1 MKKKYDVCVVGGCSI
16 DMTCY
21 DTNMNKTEIDFGGKG
36 ANQAVAAARAGAKTC
51 IVTILGDDKYCELVK
66 DNFSKNN
73 VEVFAKIAQNEV
85 NDLAKITITKGDNS
99 IERVGKIITLFDKSL
114 IDEFKNVILSSNYV
128 VMQNKTSYDFTKNLI
143 EFCYE
148 NKIKTIL
155 TPTKPDLISIKDN
168 KNIALIDKV
177 SYICANEKETKIVF
191 NSDNIEEIVKKYP
204 NKLITTLGEKG
215 LIFNDGVKNICVD
228 AIKIKNVVDTT
239 GAGDTFCGNFV
250 ANLANGDAFEDAVKN
265 AQYASAYK
273 IQIKS
278 AQKGMPTKNE
288 LQKFIQKLTKSGEK
302 NDFR

>member
-21 DTNMNKTEIDFGGKG
+21 DTDMNKTEIDFGGKG

-51 IVTILGDDKYCELVK
+51 IVTILGNDKYCGLIK

-73 VEVFAKIAQNEV
+73 VEIFAKIAQNEV

-114 IDEFKNVILSSNYV
+114 IDEFKNVILSSKYV
-128 VMQNKTSYDFTKNLI
+128 VLQNKTSYDFTKNLI

-228 AIKIKNVVDTT
+228 AVKIKNVVDTT

-288 LQKFIQKLTKSGEK
+288 LQKFIQKLNKSRK
-302 NDFR
+302 KKWL

>member
-51 IVTILGDDKYCELVK
+51 IVTILGDDKYCGLIK

-128 VMQNKTSYDFTKNLI
+128 VMQNKTPYDFTKNLI

-228 AIKIKNVVDTT
+228 AVKIKNVVDTT

-288 LQKFIQKLTKSGEK
+288 LQKFIQKLNKSRK
-302 NDFR
+302 KK

>member
-128 VMQNKTSYDFTKNLI
+128 VMQNKTPYDFTKNLI

-228 AIKIKNVVDTT
+228 AVKIKNVVDTT

-250 ANLANGDAFEDAVKN
+250 ANLANGDAFEKKIKN

-288 LQKFIQKLTKSGEK
+288 LQKFIQKLNKSREK
-302 NDFR
+302 K

>member
-128 VMQNKTSYDFTKNLI
+128 VMQNKTPYDFTKNLI

-228 AIKIKNVVDTT
+228 AVKIKNVVDTT

-288 LQKFIQKLTKSGEK
+288 LQKFIQKLNKSREK
-302 NDFR
+302 K

>member
-128 VMQNKTSYDFTKNLI
+128 VMQNKTPYDFTKNLI

-228 AIKIKNVVDTT
+228 AVKIKNVVDTT

-250 ANLANGDAFEDAVKN
+250 ANLANGDALKDAIKN

-288 LQKFIQKLTKSGEK
+288 LQKFIQKLNKSREK
-302 NDFR
+302 K

>member
-51 IVTILGDDKYCELVK
+51 IVTILGNDKYCGLIK

-73 VEVFAKIAQNEV
+73 VEIFAKIAQNEV

-114 IDEFKNVILSSNYV
+114 IDEFKNVILSSKYV
-128 VMQNKTSYDFTKNLI
+128 VLQNKTSYDFTKNLI

-228 AIKIKNVVDTT
+228 AVKIKNVVDTT

-288 LQKFIQKLTKSGEK
+288 LQKFIQKLNKSRK
-302 NDFR
+302 KK

>member
-16 DMTCY
+16 DMTWY

-51 IVTILGDDKYCELVK
+51 IVTILGNDKYCGLIK

-73 VEVFAKIAQNEV
+73 VEIFAKIAQNEV

-114 IDEFKNVILSSNYV
+114 IDEFKNVILSSKYV
-128 VMQNKTSYDFTKNLI
+128 VLQNKTSYDFTKNLI

-228 AIKIKNVVDTT
+228 AVKIKNVVDTT

-288 LQKFIQKLTKSGEK
+288 LQKFIQKLNKSRKTK
-302 NDFR
+302 

>member
-51 IVTILGDDKYCELVK
+51 IVTILGNDKYCGLIK

-73 VEVFAKIAQNEV
+73 VEIFAKIAQNEV

-114 IDEFKNVILSSNYV
+114 IDEFKNVILSSKYV
-128 VMQNKTSYDFTKNLI
+128 VLQNKTSYDFTKNLI

-228 AIKIKNVVDTT
+228 AVKIKNVVDTT

-288 LQKFIQKLTKSGEK
+288 LQKFIQKLNKSREK
-302 NDFR
+302 K

>member
-36 ANQAVAAARAGAKTC
+36 ANQAVDAARAGAKTC

-99 IERVGKIITLFDKSL
+99 IERVGKIITLFDKNL
-114 IDEFKNVILSSNYV
+114 IDEFKNVILSSKYV

-204 NKLITTLGEKG
+204 NKLITTLGQKG

-228 AIKIKNVVDTT
+228 AVKIKNVVDTT

-288 LQKFIQKLTKSGEK
+288 LQKFIQKLNKSRK
-302 NDFR
+302 KKWL

>member
-51 IVTILGDDKYCELVK
+51 IVTILGDDKYCGLIK

-114 IDEFKNVILSSNYV
+114 IDEFKNVILSSKYV
-128 VMQNKTSYDFTKNLI
+128 VLQNKTSYDFTKNLI

-191 NSDNIEEIVKKYP
+191 NSDHIEEIVKKYP

-228 AIKIKNVVDTT
+228 AVKIKNVVDTT

-288 LQKFIQKLTKSGEK
+288 LQKFIQKLNKSRK
-302 NDFR
+302 KK

>member
-128 VMQNKTSYDFTKNLI
+128 VMQNKTPYDFTKNLI

-228 AIKIKNVVDTT
+228 AVKIKNVVDTT

-288 LQKFIQKLTKSGEK
+288 LQKFIQKLNKSRK
-302 NDFR
+302 KK

>member
-51 IVTILGDDKYCELVK
+51 IVTILGDDKYCGLIK

-73 VEVFAKIAQNEV
+73 VEIFAKIAQNEV

-114 IDEFKNVILSSNYV
+114 IDEFKNVILSSKYV
-128 VMQNKTSYDFTKNLI
+128 VLQNKTSYDFTKNLI

-228 AIKIKNVVDTT
+228 AVKIKNVVDTT

-288 LQKFIQKLTKSGEK
+288 LQKFIQKLNKSREK
-302 NDFR
+302 K

>member
-51 IVTILGDDKYCELVK
+51 IVTILGNDKYCGLIK

-73 VEVFAKIAQNEV
+73 VEIFAKIAQNEV

-114 IDEFKNVILSSNYV
+114 IDEFKNVILSSKYV
-128 VMQNKTSYDFTKNLI
+128 VLQNKTSYDFTKNLI

-228 AIKIKNVVDTT
+228 AVKIKNVVDTT

-288 LQKFIQKLTKSGEK
+288 LQKFIQKLNKSGK
-302 NDFR
+302 KK

>member
-1 MKKKYDVCVVGGCSI
+1 MKKKFDVCVVGGCSI

-114 IDEFKNVILSSNYV
+114 IDEFKNVILSSKYV
-128 VMQNKTSYDFTKNLI
+128 VLQNKTSYDFTKNLI

-168 KNIALIDKV
+168 KNIELIDKV

-204 NKLITTLGEKG
+204 NKLITTLGQKG

-228 AIKIKNVVDTT
+228 AVKIKNVVDTT

-288 LQKFIQKLTKSGEK
+288 LQKFIQKLNKSREK
-302 NDFR
+302 KWL

>member
-21 DTNMNKTEIDFGGKG
+21 DTDMNKTEIDFGGKG

-51 IVTILGDDKYCELVK
+51 IVTILGNDKYCGLIK

-73 VEVFAKIAQNEV
+73 VEIFAKIAQNEV

-128 VMQNKTSYDFTKNLI
+128 VMQNKTPYDFTKNLI

-228 AIKIKNVVDTT
+228 AVKIKNVVDTT

-288 LQKFIQKLTKSGEK
+288 LQKFIQKLNKSREK
-302 NDFR
+302 K

>member
-99 IERVGKIITLFDKSL
+99 IERVGKIITLFDKNL
-114 IDEFKNVILSSNYV
+114 IDEFKNVILSSKYV

-155 TPTKPDLISIKDN
+155 TPTKSDLISIKDN
-168 KNIALIDKV
+168 KNIELIDKV

-204 NKLITTLGEKG
+204 NKLITTLGQKG

-228 AIKIKNVVDTT
+228 AVKIKNVVDTT

-288 LQKFIQKLTKSGEK
+288 LQKFIQKLNKSRK
-302 NDFR
+302 KKWL

>member
-21 DTNMNKTEIDFGGKG
+21 DTDMNKTEIDFGGKG

-51 IVTILGDDKYCELVK
+51 IVTILGNDKYCGLIK

-73 VEVFAKIAQNEV
+73 VEIFAKIAQNEV

-114 IDEFKNVILSSNYV
+114 IDEFKNVILSSKYV
-128 VMQNKTSYDFTKNLI
+128 VLQNKTSYDFTKNLI

-168 KNIALIDKV
+168 KNIELIDKV

-204 NKLITTLGEKG
+204 NKLISTLGQKG

-228 AIKIKNVVDTT
+228 AVKIKNVVDTT

-250 ANLANGDAFEDAVKN
+250 ANLANGDAFEDGVKN

-288 LQKFIQKLTKSGEK
+288 LQKFIQKLNKSRK
-302 NDFR
+302 KK

>member
-16 DMTCY
+16 DMTWY

-51 IVTILGDDKYCELVK
+51 IVTILGNDKYCGLIK

-114 IDEFKNVILSSNYV
+114 IDEFKNVILSSKYV
-128 VMQNKTSYDFTKNLI
+128 VLQNKTSYDFTKNLI

-228 AIKIKNVVDTT
+228 AVKIKNVVDTT

-288 LQKFIQKLTKSGEK
+288 LQKFIQKLNKSRKTK
-302 NDFR
+302 

>member
-21 DTNMNKTEIDFGGKG
+21 DTDMNKTEIDFGGKG

-51 IVTILGDDKYCELVK
+51 IVTILGNDKYCGLIK

-73 VEVFAKIAQNEV
+73 VEIFAKIAQNEV

-114 IDEFKNVILSSNYV
+114 IDEFKNVILSSKYV
-128 VMQNKTSYDFTKNLI
+128 VLQNKTSYDFTKNLI

-168 KNIALIDKV
+168 KNIELIDKV

-204 NKLITTLGEKG
+204 NKLITTLGQKG

-228 AIKIKNVVDTT
+228 AVKIKNVVDTT

-288 LQKFIQKLTKSGEK
+288 LQKFIQKLNKSRK
-302 NDFR
+302 KKWL

>member
-21 DTNMNKTEIDFGGKG
+21 DTDMNKTEIDFGGKG

-51 IVTILGDDKYCELVK
+51 IVTILGNDKYCGLIK

-73 VEVFAKIAQNEV
+73 VEIFAKIAQNEV

-114 IDEFKNVILSSNYV
+114 IDEFKNVILSSKYV
-128 VMQNKTSYDFTKNLI
+128 VLQNKTSYDFTKNLI

-228 AIKIKNVVDTT
+228 AVKIKNVVDTT

-288 LQKFIQKLTKSGEK
+288 LQKFIQKLNKSREK
-302 NDFR
+302 K

>member
-114 IDEFKNVILSSNYV
+114 IDEFKNVILSSKYV

-168 KNIALIDKV
+168 KNIALIDKL

-228 AIKIKNVVDTT
+228 AVKIKNVVDTT

-288 LQKFIQKLTKSGEK
+288 LQKFIQKLNKSRK
-302 NDFR
+302 KK

>member
-21 DTNMNKTEIDFGGKG
+21 DTDMNKTEIDFGGKG

-51 IVTILGDDKYCELVK
+51 IVTILGNDKYCGLIK

-73 VEVFAKIAQNEV
+73 VEIFAKIAQNEV

-114 IDEFKNVILSSNYV
+114 IDEFKNVILSSKYV
-128 VMQNKTSYDFTKNLI
+128 VLQNKTSYDFTKNLI

-168 KNIALIDKV
+168 KNIELIDKV

-228 AIKIKNVVDTT
+228 AVKIKNVVDTT

-288 LQKFIQKLTKSGEK
+288 LQKFIQKLNKSRK
-302 NDFR
+302 KK

>member
-51 IVTILGDDKYCELVK
+51 IVTILGNDKYCGLIK

-73 VEVFAKIAQNEV
+73 VEIFAKIAQNEV

-114 IDEFKNVILSSNYV
+114 IDEFKNVILSSKYV
-128 VMQNKTSYDFTKNLI
+128 VLQNKTSYDFTKNLI

-168 KNIALIDKV
+168 KNIELIDKV

-228 AIKIKNVVDTT
+228 AVKIKNVVDTT

-288 LQKFIQKLTKSGEK
+288 LQKFIQKLNKSRK
-302 NDFR
+302 KK